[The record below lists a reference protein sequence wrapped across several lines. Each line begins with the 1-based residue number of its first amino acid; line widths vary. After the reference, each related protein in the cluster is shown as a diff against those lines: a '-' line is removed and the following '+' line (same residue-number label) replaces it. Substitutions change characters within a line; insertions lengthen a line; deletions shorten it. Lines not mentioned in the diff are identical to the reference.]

1 MIRDAANGLQNDV
14 HVVVDTVHFLARYT
28 EIRVSSLNTLP
39 AILFGALEMGNWND
53 GRFGALPQYSILPK
67 PNIPSPQF
75 SIIPIARG
83 AR

>member
-1 MIRDAANGLQNDV
+1 M
-14 HVVVDTVHFLARYT
+14 
-28 EIRVSSLNTLP
+28 
-39 AILFGALEMGNWND
+39 EMGNWND
-53 GRFGALPQYSILPK
+53 ARFGALPQYSILPK